1 MIERRKFIRLPA
13 PIGISYK
20 PLKKGRSGKPTVSFI
35 RNIGG
40 GGVRFVAKDELR
52 PGDLLDIR
60 IEIPNVT
67 DPVRAVGEVVW
78 YTESDDRRREA
89 GEAGIKFREIDP
101 KDLHRILE
109 YVHAIGIG

>member
-20 PLKKGRSGKPTVSFI
+20 PTKRGRPAKTTVSFI

-40 GGVRFVAKDELR
+40 GGVRFVVKEALR
-52 PGDLLDIR
+52 VGDLIDMK

-67 DPVRAVGEVVW
+67 ETIRAVGEVIW
-78 YTESDDRRREA
+78 YEESGDRRGEV
-89 GEAGIKFREIDP
+89 GEAGIRFREIDA

-109 YVHAIGIG
+109 YVHAVGIG